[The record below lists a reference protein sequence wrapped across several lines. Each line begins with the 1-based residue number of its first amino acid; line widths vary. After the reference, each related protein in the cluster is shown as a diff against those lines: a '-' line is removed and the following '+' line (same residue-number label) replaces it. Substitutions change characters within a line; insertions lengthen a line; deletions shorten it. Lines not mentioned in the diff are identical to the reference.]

1 MDRAAEAAILEV
13 AAPAPPRGAAL
24 GALEPLELFRGYE
37 DVGRVG
43 GAGKLAAAR
52 AMTLRKDVEEL
63 LGEHPESHPI
73 DRVERVRLVDSSLGS
88 LVDLRLSSSS

>member
-1 MDRAAEAAILEV
+1 
-13 AAPAPPRGAAL
+13 
-24 GALEPLELFRGYE
+24 
-37 DVGRVG
+37 
-43 GAGKLAAAR
+43 
-52 AMTLRKDVEEL
+52 MTLRKDVEEL